1 MIRHSS
7 SSASATP
14 SSAATAASAS
24 AAAAAA
30 AVQDADA
37 DDAALDLELHSAASV
52 ARKCVVAIVSMSVC
66 FALVEAALLVML
78 GLAVG
83 VNKE

>member
-1 MIRHSS
+1 MEGAASQRASS
-7 SSASATP
+7 SKDDE
-14 SSAATAASAS
+14 
-24 AAAAAA
+24 
-30 AVQDADA
+30 AV
-37 DDAALDLELHSAASV
+37 DLELHSAASV
-52 ARKCVVAIVSMSVC
+52 ARRCVIAILSMSVC